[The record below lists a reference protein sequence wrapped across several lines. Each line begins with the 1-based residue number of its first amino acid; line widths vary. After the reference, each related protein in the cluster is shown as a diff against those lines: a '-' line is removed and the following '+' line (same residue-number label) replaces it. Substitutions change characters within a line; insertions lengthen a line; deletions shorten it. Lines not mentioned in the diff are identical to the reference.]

1 MSNTTHNNLE
11 KLVSVLSKAVNVLAE
26 RSDVLAQ
33 RLAPPPEKAKCEWR
47 TAVLAILHPCV
58 PNVPDPLL
66 PHHVAN
72 PEVACDI
79 YTLLLL
85 IKDSDLDQWLTH
97 LTLPAPWPWRGG
109 CSSLRS
115 TLLQT

>member
-66 PHHVAN
+66 RIQKSPV
-72 PEVACDI
+72 I
-79 YTLLLL
+79 FTLCFF
-85 IKDSDLDQWLTH
+85 SSRTLTS
-97 LTLPAPWPWRGG
+97 TSGSRTSRCRAPWPWRGG